1 MEPPRGL
8 THHAVDSEWS
18 DPQTHGTLRSMTRSW
33 VSFGFGVLLLA
44 TPLRLLW
51 AHAGAPAS
59 GIFLV
64 WTALVVIGALLA
76 RERHH

>member
-1 MEPPRGL
+1 
-8 THHAVDSEWS
+8 
-18 DPQTHGTLRSMTRSW
+18 MTRSS